1 LLQSIDFNHL
11 IAMNIPYRT
20 PNFQLLAVLRH
31 CFLGLWL
38 FALYPLQAT
47 EKPSDQDLTI
57 NEALARALIH
67 HPTLQ
72 LFDEE
77 LRMAEARILSAS
89 LLPNPELESELEDF
103 GGSGMY
109 RGTESATYN
118 VGLSQ
123 LFRLGGKRR
132 ADVAEK
138 TAERKTLEASYQARK
153 RAVSKEVSRRFIDL
167 LKAQEIEVNRQTILK
182 ISTESANTIKAQ
194 VDGGRGSSIDLT
206 QAELAVMESRLGYQT
221 AQQLTKTA
229 RIALASMWGSG
240 DPDFNR
246 AQGSLGAPPS
256 TLPAMGK
263 LESALAGHPQVQ
275 LAESSLQVAQSSL
288 RHQQAQRIPDLK
300 AGLAYRRDAS
310 EEENALVLG
319 FSLPLPIFN
328 RNQGGIA
335 EAKASIDRETK
346 SRAVTLQTLQTEL
359 SEAYS
364 ELATAHM
371 ASRII
376 ATELLP
382 KAEQGFKASEESL
395 RLGRASYLQV
405 LKANENLTALI
416 ERRTEAFTQFHQ
428 ARISIEALIGKS
440 L

>member
-1 LLQSIDFNHL
+1 
-11 IAMNIPYRT
+11 MNT
-20 PNFQLLAVLRH
+20 PNRNSTLQRLAVLRH
-31 CFLGLWL
+31 GILGLWL
-38 FALYPLQAT
+38 LALFPLQAA
-47 EKPSDQDLTI
+47 EKTFNKDITI
-57 NEALARALIH
+57 NDALARALIH
-67 HPTLQ
+67 HPSLQ
-72 LFDEE
+72 LFNEE

-132 ADVAEK
+132 AEVAEK

-153 RAVSKEVSRRFIDL
+153 RAVSEEVGRRFLNL
-167 LKAQEIEVNRQTILK
+167 LKAQEIEVNREKILK
-182 ISTESANTIKAQ
+182 ISTESANTIKTQ

-221 AQQLTKTA
+221 AQQSTKTT

-240 DPDFNR
+240 QPDFKR
-246 AQGSLGAPPS
+246 AQGSLAAPPP
-256 TLPAMGK
+256 TLPAIGK
-263 LESALAGHPQVQ
+263 LESSLAGHPRIQ
-275 LAESSLQVAQSSL
+275 LAESTLQVAQSSL

-300 AGLAYRRDAS
+300 AGLAYRHDAS

-319 FSLPLPIFN
+319 FSLPLPIFD

-335 EAKASIDRETK
+335 EAKAAIDRGTK
-346 SRAVTLQTLQTEL
+346 YRAVTLQTLQSEL